1 MAAAITPDSSFNSVY
16 STPSLTEVMIHE
28 SLKLEQA
35 KLQETERK
43 TLVEIQQEQ
52 EFAKWWEEES
62 KRVQEEMQRLEVA
75 DTKKKKR
82 RKIHRQNRKNIE
94 NQ

>member
-1 MAAAITPDSSFNSVY
+1 MAAITPDSSFNSVY

-52 EFAKWWEEES
+52 EFAKWWEKSPREY
-62 KRVQEEMQRLEVA
+62 
-75 DTKKKKR
+75 KKKC
-82 RKIHRQNRKNIE
+82 NV
-94 NQ
+94 

>member
-1 MAAAITPDSSFNSVY
+1 MNH
-16 STPSLTEVMIHE
+16 L
-28 SLKLEQA
+28 LEQA

-82 RKIHRQNRKNIE
+82 RKYIAKTAKNIE